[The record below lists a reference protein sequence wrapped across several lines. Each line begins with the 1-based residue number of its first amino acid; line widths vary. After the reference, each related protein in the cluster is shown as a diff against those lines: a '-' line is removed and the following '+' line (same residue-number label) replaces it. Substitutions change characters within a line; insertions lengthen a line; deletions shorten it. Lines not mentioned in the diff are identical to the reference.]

1 MATAVKTFW
10 SVADADGD
18 KQLTKDEFFNA
29 MASALADPEALSAM
43 LEAARD
49 EAEEGAGLSAAAASE
64 VRNPRGPFL
73 YFCESCLGLK
83 PVLLEELTGV
93 LTPSEDVAAPRSPAR
108 GCFTVKFALPNNSAL
123 ILIFFFQWLQARVAE
138 GTLLFE
144 LLDLNRDGTLTRMEV
159 ARAVV
164 TGRSRRQRRSGGCS
178 CTGAGPACSL
188 PRQNTRCCPSRRP
201 CC

>member
-64 VRNPRGPFL
+64 VRNPRGPSL
-73 YFCESCLGLK
+73 YFSESCLGLK
-83 PVLLEELTGV
+83 PALFRGAHGRAHSFRGRRCSSK
-93 LTPSEDVAAPRSPAR
+93 PSSRLFYREV
-108 GCFTVKFALPNNSAL
+108 ALPNNFAL
-123 ILIFFFQWLQARVAE
+123 ILIFFFQLLQARVAE

-164 TGRSRRQRRSGGCS
+164 TGRSRRQRR
-178 CTGAGPACSL
+178 
-188 PRQNTRCCPSRRP
+188 RRAKQSP
-201 CC
+201 